1 MRDNFKQ
8 AGGMLRLSSPLGAD
22 DLLLDSMEGSEGLS
36 ELFRFNLHMRSG
48 STSLSAEAVVGKYMT
63 VTISVPGADPRNVSG
78 MVARFVQTGQDK
90 DFAVYEAEL
99 VPTLWLLTLSRDRK
113 IFANQGVDAIVRDV
127 LTLFGVSF
135 DSKLAGV
142 YPKRDYCVQ
151 YDETAFDFVSRLMEQ
166 AGIVYYFT
174 FSAGGHRMVLAD
186 APAHF
191 ADCDGGAKIR
201 FWPGTGLTKPA
212 DTVTRFAHENR
223 VVLQKATV
231 SDYEF
236 RTPDT
241 SLEGSFAA
249 TAGKGAIYEFASGQ
263 PTVDAAKALAQLR
276 VEAGQA
282 GARLL
287 HGDSY
292 CHAFAAGTRFTL
304 SGHFVPALNAAFV
317 LRRVRHSVRAD
328 SYANAFEAFPAAVPF
343 RPPVQT
349 PRPRAAGCETALVIG
364 PAGEEIWT
372 DQHGRVKVRFA
383 WDRGANDHE
392 RAPWIRVAQASA
404 GKGFGALF
412 LPRVGHEVVITYLN
426 GDPDRPLVT
435 GSVYNGNN
443 AMPAELPANQTQ
455 SILRT
460 RSSKQ
465 GAAGNELRFED
476 KKDAEQLYLHAQK
489 DMLVEIEDALATTI
503 RKGAEL
509 HTLEEGDRTL
519 ELKKGKEI
527 HTIAGTRAVSVTG
540 DETHANEA
548 KFTHTVKGD
557 YALTVDGSLTITVKG
572 AIKIVTEDALSLE
585 AAKALMAKA
594 GETLTNDAGKALTNQ
609 AGTELLNK
617 SGTTLTCDAGTDLT
631 SKAGKALLHSAGL
644 KIESKAPIINSKA
657 DAAHTVEAGANL
669 TLKGA
674 LTKVN

>member
-8 AGGMLRLSSPLGAD
+8 AGGMLRLISPLGAD
-22 DLLLDSMEGSEGLS
+22 DLLLDRMEGSEGLS
-36 ELFRFNLHMRSG
+36 ELFKFNLHMRSV

-63 VTISVPGADPRNVSG
+63 VAITVPGAATRHVSG
-78 MVARFVQTGQDK
+78 MVARFVQTGQDQ

-99 VPTLWLLTLSRDRK
+99 VPALWLLTLSRDRK
-113 IFANQGVDAIVRDV
+113 IFTNQSVDAIVRDV
-127 LTLFGVSF
+127 LRVSGLSF
-135 DSKLAGV
+135 DLKLGGV
-142 YPKRDYCVQ
+142 YPKLDYCVQ

-174 FSAGGHRMVLAD
+174 FSASGHRMVLAD

-191 ADCDGGAKIR
+191 ADCDGGADMR
-201 FWPGTGLTKPA
+201 FWPKTGQTRPA
-212 DTVTRFAHENR
+212 DAVTSFAHEHR

-249 TAGKGAIYEFASGQ
+249 MAGKGSIYEFASGQ
-263 PTVDAAKALAQLR
+263 PTVDAAQALAQLR

-282 GARLL
+282 GAQLL
-287 HGDSY
+287 YGASY

-304 SGHFVPALNAAFV
+304 SGHFVTGLNAAFV
-317 LRRVRHSVRAD
+317 LRRVRHHALAG
-328 SYANAFEAFPAAVPF
+328 SYENTFEAFPADVPF

-349 PRPRAAGCETALVIG
+349 PRPRAAGCETAVVIG
-364 PAGEEIWT
+364 PSGEEIWT

-383 WDRGANDHE
+383 WDRGAKDPG

-412 LPRVGHEVVITYLN
+412 LPRVGHEVVISYLN

-443 AMPAELPANQTQ
+443 ATPAELPANQTQ

-460 RSSKQ
+460 RSSKK
-465 GAAGNELRFED
+465 GTAGNELRFED

-489 DMLVEIEDALATTI
+489 DMLVEIENVLATTI

-527 HTIAGTRAVSVTG
+527 HTIAGTRAVSVKG
-540 DETHANEA
+540 GETHANDA
-548 KFTHTVKGD
+548 GFTHTVKGD
-557 YALTVDGSLTITVKG
+557 YALTIDGSLTITVKG
-572 AIKIVTEDALSLE
+572 AIKIVTQDALSLE
-585 AAKALMAKA
+585 AAKALLAKA

-631 SKAGKALLHSAGL
+631 SKAAKALRHSAGL

-657 DAAHTVEAGANL
+657 DAAHTLEAGANL